1 MEKIITNNYNLKEGD
16 MNEVVKRVKIL
27 LTNSKNEILLGY
39 SNNEYQFPGGH
50 VEIGEELIDCINR
63 EIEEETGIKL
73 NITTIEPFACAMGY
87 YKDWPKEGINRKIEI
102 YYYEI
107 RTDEKPNMSMTKLT
121 EKEKRGNFKLRY
133 IDLDK
138 VEDELINNSK
148 KYGDPHGITK
158 EMLELFK
165 IYKTNNKNDKM

>member
-1 MEKIITNNYNLKEGD
+1 MEKIITNNYNLKEED

-27 LTNSKNEILLGY
+27 LINSKNQILLGY

-50 VEIGEELIDCINR
+50 VEIDEALIDGINR
-63 EIEEETGIKL
+63 EIEEETSIKL

-107 RTDEKPNMSMTKLT
+107 KTDEKTNMSKTRLT
-121 EKEKRGNFKLRY
+121 EKEKSGNFELRY

-138 VEDELINNSK
+138 VEEELINNSE

-165 IYKTNNKNDKM
+165 LYKANNKNDN